1 MKVKVNVFEYDEL
14 FRSAVDFVDDSKPS
28 RMFIRGV
35 IGREEYS
42 ESKKRAASLFILASI
57 LNVGLEFD
65 YERSDNLKNE
75 FIFVANS
82 GISYEFDLLAFFGY
96 LTQKTKEEI
105 FYMRYAERVG
115 FQWLLEDFL
124 DLGIDAIVS
133 SLD

>member
-28 RMFIRGV
+28 SVFIRGA

-65 YERSDNLKNE
+65 YEPSDNLKNE

-82 GISYEFDLLAFFGY
+82 GISYEFDLLAFFDY
-96 LTQKTKEEI
+96 LTKKTKEEI

-133 SLD
+133 SFD